1 MNTVHNITGLGAV
14 HQGAGPRYSP
24 RRTKRTKLTNRGRGA
39 FVAIAVAAIATVS
52 WAVQHPHAGEAP
64 TAPTA
69 PAMDNDPAPIEWT
82 CPQGWEF
89 QASTFTCELSATN

>member
-1 MNTVHNITGLGAV
+1 MNTVHNITSGEFATSN

-24 RRTKRTKLTNRGRGA
+24 KRTKRTRLTNRGRGA

-64 TAPTA
+64 AA
-69 PAMDNDPAPIEWT
+69 PALNQQQITWT

>member
-1 MNTVHNITGLGAV
+1 MNTVHNITSGGGN

-24 RRTKRTKLTNRGRGA
+24 KRTKRTRLTNRGRGA

-64 TAPTA
+64 AA
-69 PAMDNDPAPIEWT
+69 PALNQQQITWT